1 VFFDEQACDERVSK
15 ALVADDSRR
24 ALVLL
29 VDDPSHFGVDLLPRF
44 FAEVAITKLAG
55 PSR

>member
-1 VFFDEQACDERVSK
+1 MFFDEQACDERVSK